1 MTQTLLNFLRKI
13 YNKIEAAQV
22 ARATSMVFQS
32 MYKHKIYRETYNS
45 LSKLTDKELKDI
57 GIARG
62 DIHSISME
70 AFFDNRVKNGVM
82 A

>member
-1 MTQTLLNFLRKI
+1 MTHTLLNFLQKI
-13 YNKIEAAQV
+13 YKMIEAAQI
-22 ARATSMVFQS
+22 ARATLMVVQR
-32 MYKHKIYRETYNS
+32 MHNHKVYRDTYNS

-70 AFFDNRVKNGVM
+70 SFYDNHSKTV
-82 A
+82 

>member
-1 MTQTLLNFLRKI
+1 MTHTLLNFLQKI
-13 YNKIEAAQV
+13 YKMIEAAQV

-70 AFFDNRVKNGVM
+70 SFYDNHSKTV
-82 A
+82 

>member
-1 MTQTLLNFLRKI
+1 MTHTLLNFLQKI
-13 YNKIEAAQV
+13 YKMIEAAQI

-70 AFFDNRVKNGVM
+70 SFYYNH
-82 A
+82 